1 MMRHPVAL
9 YLTATAHTHETRVE
23 LFDRSRTRPR
33 RQRFGFVRRFTRPAT
48 AGTTAH
54 GEALEP
60 GSSAA

>member
-1 MMRHPVAL
+1 MRHPVAI
-9 YLTATAHTHETRVE
+9 YLTATAHRHETQVE
-23 LFDRSRTRPR
+23 LFDRSKKRSR

-48 AGTTAH
+48 AGPVS